1 MKKLLYITTIILSI
15 AIIVLGHFHW
25 NSKIN
30 DAIANAKANAEPLS
44 KKDETKEES
53 VKGKESELDVDDL
66 TKNLS
71 EKARML
77 VGGAIESG
85 ETIEVALIGSEA
97 QGMGEAPWPELLQ
110 IGIDHAY
117 GEGIFELKSYDF
129 GEDHSNVAIY
139 KEKMADIVDS
149 QPDIVLLEPFI
160 MNDNGDV
167 GVKDTIEAIKILE
180 RRFSE
185 SNEDTVFMLQPSHPI
200 FEPQVY
206 AMQVEGIKEFAE
218 KEKITYLDHW
228 DNWPDV
234 KDEKVRDY
242 IKDDLS
248 GPNDKGNEV
257 WAEYLINYFTGK

>member
-15 AIIVLGHFHW
+15 AIIVFGHFHW

-30 DAIANAKANAEPLS
+30 DTIANAKANAEPITQKANTIES
-44 KKDETKEES
+44 AEEES
-53 VKGKESELDVDDL
+53 EVDIKGL
-66 TKNLS
+66 TENFSKDTRKLITD
-71 EKARML
+71 
-77 VGGAIESG
+77 AIEAG
-85 ETIEVALIGSEA
+85 ETIDVAVIGSEA
-97 QGMGEAPWPELLQ
+97 LEMGETPWPELLQ
-110 IGIDHAY
+110 AGIDQAY
-117 GEGIFELKSYDF
+117 SEGTFKLTSYDF
-129 GEDHSNVAIY
+129 GKDHSNVAIY
-139 KEKMADIVDS
+139 KEKMTDIIDTK
-149 QPDIVLLEPFI
+149 PDIVLLEPFI

-185 SNEDTVFMLQPSHPI
+185 SNEDTVFMLQSSHPI

-228 DNWPDV
+228 DHWPDV

-248 GPNDKGNEV
+248 GPNDKGNKV